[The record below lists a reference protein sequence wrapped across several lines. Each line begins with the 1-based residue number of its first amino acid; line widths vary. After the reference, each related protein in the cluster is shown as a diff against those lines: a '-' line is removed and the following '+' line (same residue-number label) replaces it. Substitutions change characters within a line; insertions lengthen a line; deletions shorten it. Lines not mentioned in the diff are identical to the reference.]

1 MSVRTAIVTA
11 ALLFAPLVARANV
24 EITVKSERT
33 KIPAEG
39 VQRSN
44 DDKGPPAK
52 QTIHLTLGKRWVQWD
67 DGSDRGVYDFGR
79 RVAIFVDREAHR
91 LDEESLFALLSG
103 RQAELENRLRLGG
116 VLEAAKVR
124 ANPMAA
130 TMAEHQLSLRPET
143 AGASGIRKI
152 SGAGEQ
158 RYLWQEKELFSY
170 STELVPLP
178 DADRDLYIR
187 YVRYVVGGHPEILG
201 DLQKL
206 NGIPRW
212 LRYSDPVLGEARR
225 LDVVSTKK
233 TPDTP
238 YALPSLEKATLKNP
252 EAAAAGATGAAS
264 TPALRAAM
272 AERILAG
279 ANKAADAG
287 KPLEAMLGYIE
298 RKLMID
304 GDMPPD
310 YQKRAEVILR
320 DESVRALS
328 GSFQVQNEEQARSSI
343 ATLIRLAPLA
353 GEKSYVIGLFR
364 ANMEQRL
371 GNRDAAIGLFVA
383 ALTKNPFITGAWR
396 DLGDTLDTGYDAVDT
411 WRCYETAR
419 IIAPAHG
426 MLADITRGEEILAKE
441 HGEYF

>member
-1 MSVRTAIVTA
+1 MSVRTMIIAA
-11 ALLFAPLVARANV
+11 ALLLAPLVARANV

-33 KIPAEG
+33 KLPAEG

-79 RVAIFVDREAHR
+79 RVSIRVDREAHR
-91 LDEESLFALLSG
+91 LDEVSLFALLSG
-103 RQAELENRLRLGG
+103 RQAELENGLRLGG
-116 VLEAAKVR
+116 VLEAAKVG

-130 TMAEHQLSLRPET
+130 TMAEHQFSLRPDT
-143 AGASGIRKI
+143 AGTSGIRKI
-152 SGAGEQ
+152 SGTGEQ
-158 RYLWQEKELFSY
+158 RYLWQEKELFAY
-170 STELVPLP
+170 STELVPLSA
-178 DADRDLYIR
+178 ADRDLFIR
-187 YVRYVVGGHPEILG
+187 YVRYEVGGHPEILG

-212 LRYSDPVLGEARR
+212 LRYSDPVLGDARR
-225 LDVVSTKK
+225 LDVVATKK
-233 TPDTP
+233 TPDAP

-252 EAAAAGATGAAS
+252 EAAAAAATVAAS

-310 YQKRAEVILR
+310 YQKRAEVILK
-320 DESVRALS
+320 DENVRALS
-328 GSFQVQNEEQARSSI
+328 GSFQVQSEEQARSAV
-343 ATLIRLAPLA
+343 ATLMRLAPLA

-371 GNRDAAIGLFVA
+371 GNRDAAISLFVA

-426 MLADITRGEEILAKE
+426 MLADITRGEGILAQE
-441 HGEYF
+441 HAEFF